1 MPITRGQETKQVTTM
16 ARGLY
21 DNINARKKAGT
32 SRSKSESTISPAAY
46 KNMQEGFPMKDRKKK
61 MGGGSMMESPRKAM
75 AMGGYGESTKRKKMR
90 YGGDAGSKI
99 VKGPCS

>member
-1 MPITRGQETKQVTTM
+1 M

-75 AMGGYGESTKRKKMR
+75 AMGGYGESTKRKKCATVAMPV
-90 YGGDAGSKI
+90 AKWSKGHAH
-99 VKGPCS
+99 KE